1 MGKSQMILIESVG
14 IGMFLSLILT
24 ETIGLAAG
32 GIVVPGYIAL
42 VLHNPVQVIAT
53 ILAGLI
59 TYLIVK
65 LLSSYIII
73 YGRRLLIISIL
84 IGYLISYLTR
94 ISPTIN
100 LNEFSMNIQTIG
112 FVIPGL
118 IAYWIARQGIIPTL
132 SAMIIVASLVRLIII
147 IIHNGMVLP

>member
-1 MGKSQMILIESVG
+1 MILIEAVG
-14 IGMFLSLILT
+14 IGMFLSLVLT
-24 ETIGLAAG
+24 EAIGLAAG

-42 VLHNPVQVIAT
+42 VLHHPVQVIT
-53 ILAGLI
+53 TVLAGLV
-59 TYLIVK
+59 TYLIIK

-84 IGYLISYLTR
+84 IGYLIAYLTR
-94 ISPTIN
+94 VSPMLN
-100 LNEFSMNIQTIG
+100 LNALSLNIQTIG

-132 SAMIIVASLVRLIII
+132 AAMIIVSSLVRLIII
-147 IIHNGMVLP
+147 IVHNGVVLP

>member
-1 MGKSQMILIESVG
+1 MILIEAVG

-42 VLHNPVQVIAT
+42 VLHHPVQVVAT
-53 ILAGLI
+53 IIAGLI
-59 TYLIVK
+59 TYLIIK

-84 IGYLISYLTR
+84 VGYLIAYLTR
-94 ISPTIN
+94 ISPMIN
-100 LNEFSMNIQTIG
+100 LDTLSFNIQTVG
-112 FVIPGL
+112 FVMPGL
-118 IAYWIARQGIIPTL
+118 IAYWIARQGIIPTV
-132 SAMIIVASLVRLIII
+132 SALLIVSSLVRLIII
-147 IIHNGMVLP
+147 IVHNGVVLP

>member
-1 MGKSQMILIESVG
+1 MILIESVG

-42 VLHNPVQVIAT
+42 VLHNPIQVIAT
-53 ILAGLI
+53 VCAGLI
-59 TYLIVK
+59 TYLIIK

-84 IGYLISYLTR
+84 IGYLIAYLTR

-100 LNEFSMNIQTIG
+100 LNEFSMNIQTVG
-112 FVIPGL
+112 YVIPGL

>member
-1 MGKSQMILIESVG
+1 MILIESVG

-42 VLHNPVQVIAT
+42 VLHHPVQVVAT
-53 ILAGLI
+53 VLAGLI
-59 TYLIVK
+59 TYLIIK
-65 LLSSYIII
+65 ILSKYIII
-73 YGRRLLIISIL
+73 YGRRLLIIYIL
-84 IGYLISYLTR
+84 IGYLIAYLTR
-94 ISPTIN
+94 ISPMIN
-100 LNEFSMNIQTIG
+100 LNAFSLNIQTVG

-132 SAMIIVASLVRLIII
+132 SAMIIVSSLVRLIII
-147 IIHNGMVLP
+147 IVHNGVVLP

>member
-1 MGKSQMILIESVG
+1 MILIEAVG
-14 IGMFLSLILT
+14 IGMFLSLVLT

-42 VLHNPVQVIAT
+42 VLHHPVQVIAT
-53 ILAGLI
+53 VLAGLV
-59 TYLIVK
+59 TYLIIK

-84 IGYLISYLTR
+84 IGYLIAYLTR
-94 ISPTIN
+94 VSPILN
-100 LNEFSMNIQTIG
+100 LNALSLNIQTIG

-132 SAMIIVASLVRLIII
+132 AAMIIVSSLVRLIII
-147 IIHNGMVLP
+147 IVHNGAVLP

>member
-1 MGKSQMILIESVG
+1 MILIESVG

-42 VLHNPVQVIAT
+42 VLHKPVQVVAT
-53 ILAGLI
+53 VVAGLI
-59 TYLIVK
+59 TYLIIE
-65 LLSSYIII
+65 LLSKYIII

-84 IGYLISYLTR
+84 IGYVVAYVTR
-94 ISPTIN
+94 ISPTIT
-100 LNEFSMNIQTIG
+100 LNELSMDIQTVG

-118 IAYWIARQGIIPTL
+118 IAYWIARQGIIPTI
-132 SAMIIVASLVRLIII
+132 SAMLIVSSLVRLIII

>member
-1 MGKSQMILIESVG
+1 MILIEAVG

-42 VLHNPVQVIAT
+42 VLHHPVQVIAT
-53 ILAGLI
+53 VLAGMI
-59 TYLIVK
+59 TFLIVK
-65 LLSSYIII
+65 LLSKYIII

-84 IGYLISYLTR
+84 VGYLIAYFTR
-94 ISPTIN
+94 VSPVLN
-100 LNEFSMNIQTIG
+100 LNALSMNIQTVG
-112 FVIPGL
+112 YVIPGL

-132 SAMIIVASLVRLIII
+132 SAMVIVSSLVRLIII
-147 IIHNGMVLP
+147 IVHNGVVLP

>member
-1 MGKSQMILIESVG
+1 MILIESVG
-14 IGMFLSLILT
+14 VGMFLSLILT

-42 VLHNPVQVIAT
+42 VLHHPIQVIAT

-59 TYLIVK
+59 TYLIIRI
-65 LLSSYIII
+65 LSRYIII

-84 IGYLISYLTR
+84 IGYLIAYLTR
-94 ISPTIN
+94 ISPMLN
-100 LNEFSMNIQTIG
+100 LNAFSLNIQTVG

-132 SAMIIVASLVRLIII
+132 SAMIIVASLVRLIVII
-147 IIHNGMVLP
+147 VHNGAEMP

>member
-1 MGKSQMILIESVG
+1 MILIEAVG
-14 IGMFLSLILT
+14 IGMFLSLVLT

-32 GIVVPGYIAL
+32 GIVVPGYLAL
-42 VLHNPVQVIAT
+42 VLHHPVQVIAT
-53 ILAGLI
+53 VLAGLV
-59 TYLIVK
+59 TYLIIK

-84 IGYLISYLTR
+84 IGYLIAYLTR
-94 ISPTIN
+94 VSPILN
-100 LNEFSMNIQTIG
+100 LNALSLNIQTIG

-132 SAMIIVASLVRLIII
+132 AAMIIVSSLVRLIII
-147 IIHNGMVLP
+147 IVHNGAVLP

>member
-1 MGKSQMILIESVG
+1 MLIEAVG

-42 VLHNPVQVIAT
+42 VLHNPVQVIIT
-53 ILAGLI
+53 IVVGII

-65 LLSSYIII
+65 LISLYIII
-73 YGRRLLIISIL
+73 YGRRLLIVSIL
-84 IGYLISYLTR
+84 IGYLIAYFTK
-94 ISPTIN
+94 ISPMVAMNTLSIN
-100 LNEFSMNIQTIG
+100 IETIG

-132 SAMIIVASLVRLIII
+132 SAMIIVSSLVRLTII
-147 IIHNGMVLP
+147 IIHNGVVLS

>member
-1 MGKSQMILIESVG
+1 MLIEAIG

-42 VLHNPVQVIAT
+42 VLHNPIQVIST
-53 ILAGLI
+53 IVVGI
-59 TYLIVK
+59 FTYLIVK
-65 LLSSYIII
+65 LLSLYIII
-73 YGRRLLIISIL
+73 YGRRLLIVSIL
-84 IGYLISYLTR
+84 VGYLIAYFTK
-94 ISPTIN
+94 ISPTMSLDTLSIN
-100 LNEFSMNIQTIG
+100 IETIG

-132 SAMIIVASLVRLIII
+132 AAMIIVSSLVRLIII
-147 IIHNGMVLP
+147 IIHNGVVLP

>member
-1 MGKSQMILIESVG
+1 MLLIESVG

-42 VLHNPVQVIAT
+42 VLHDPMRVIVTVA
-53 ILAGLI
+53 AGLV
-59 TYLIVK
+59 TYLIIK
-65 LLSSYIII
+65 LLSSYVII

-84 IGYLISYLTR
+84 VGYLVAYLTR
-94 ISPTIN
+94 LSPTID
-100 LNEFSMNIQTIG
+100 LGTLGVDIQTVG

-118 IAYWIARQGIIPTL
+118 IAYWIARQGIIPTI
-132 SAMIIVASLVRLIII
+132 SAMLIVSSLVRLIITI
-147 IIHNGMVLP
+147 VHNGVVLP

>member
-1 MGKSQMILIESVG
+1 MLIEAVG

-42 VLHNPVQVIAT
+42 VLHNPVQVIST
-53 ILAGLI
+53 IVVGII

-65 LLSSYIII
+65 LISLYIII

-84 IGYLISYLTR
+84 IGYLIAYITK
-94 ISPTIN
+94 ISPMVAMNTLSIN
-100 LNEFSMNIQTIG
+100 IETIG

-132 SAMIIVASLVRLIII
+132 SAMIIVSSLVRLTII
-147 IIHNGMVLP
+147 IIHNGVVLS

>member
-1 MGKSQMILIESVG
+1 MILIESVG

-42 VLHNPVQVIAT
+42 VLHHPVQVIAT
-53 ILAGLI
+53 VLAGLI
-59 TYLIVK
+59 TYLIIK
-65 LLSSYIII
+65 ILSKYIII

-84 IGYLISYLTR
+84 IGYLIAYLTR
-94 ISPTIN
+94 MSPMIN
-100 LNEFSMNIQTIG
+100 LNTFSLNIQTVG

-132 SAMIIVASLVRLIII
+132 SAMIIVSSLVRLIII
-147 IIHNGMVLP
+147 IVHNGVVLP

>member
-1 MGKSQMILIESVG
+1 MLIEAVG

-42 VLHNPVQVIAT
+42 VLHNPVQVIST
-53 ILAGLI
+53 IVVGII

-65 LLSSYIII
+65 LISLYIII
-73 YGRRLLIISIL
+73 YGRRLLIVSIL
-84 IGYLISYLTR
+84 IGYLIAYFTK
-94 ISPTIN
+94 ISPMVAMNTLSIN
-100 LNEFSMNIQTIG
+100 IETIG

-132 SAMIIVASLVRLIII
+132 SAMIIVSSLVRLTII
-147 IIHNGMVLP
+147 IIHNGVVLS

>member
-1 MGKSQMILIESVG
+1 MILIEAVG

-53 ILAGLI
+53 IVAGLI
-59 TYLIVK
+59 TYLIIK
-65 LLSSYIII
+65 LLSTYIII

-84 IGYLISYLTR
+84 IGYLIAYVTR
-94 ISPTIN
+94 IAPTIT
-100 LNEFSMNIQTIG
+100 LNEFSMNIQTVG

>member
-1 MGKSQMILIESVG
+1 MILIEAVG

-24 ETIGLAAG
+24 EIIGLAAG

-42 VLHNPVQVIAT
+42 VLHKPVQVAAT
-53 ILAGLI
+53 ALAGLI
-59 TYLIVK
+59 TYLIIK
-65 LLSSYIII
+65 ILSRYIII

-84 IGYLISYLTR
+84 VGYLIAYFTR
-94 ISPTIN
+94 VSPMIN
-100 LNEFSMNIQTIG
+100 LNALSLDIQTIG

-132 SAMIIVASLVRLIII
+132 SALIIVSSLVRLIII
-147 IIHNGMVLP
+147 IVHNGVVLP

>member
-1 MGKSQMILIESVG
+1 MLIEAVG

-42 VLHNPVQVIAT
+42 VLHNPVQVIIT
-53 ILAGLI
+53 IVVGII

-65 LLSSYIII
+65 LISLYIII
-73 YGRRLLIISIL
+73 YGRRLLIVSIL
-84 IGYLISYLTR
+84 IGYLIAYFTK
-94 ISPTIN
+94 ISPMVAMNTLSIN
-100 LNEFSMNIQTIG
+100 IETIG

-132 SAMIIVASLVRLIII
+132 SAMIIVSSLVRLTII
-147 IIHNGMVLP
+147 IIHNGVMLS

>member
-1 MGKSQMILIESVG
+1 MILIESVG

-53 ILAGLI
+53 ILAGMI
-59 TYLIVK
+59 TFLIVK
-65 LLSSYIII
+65 LLSRYIII

-84 IGYLISYLTR
+84 VGYLIAYFTR
-94 ISPTIN
+94 VSPVLS
-100 LNEFSMNIQTIG
+100 LNALSVNIQTVG
-112 FVIPGL
+112 YVIPGL

-132 SAMIIVASLVRLIII
+132 SAMIIVSSLVRLIII
-147 IIHNGMVLP
+147 IVHNGVVLP

>member
-1 MGKSQMILIESVG
+1 MLIEAVG

-42 VLHNPVQVIAT
+42 VLHNPVQVIIT
-53 ILAGLI
+53 IVVGII

-65 LLSSYIII
+65 LISLYIII
-73 YGRRLLIISIL
+73 YGRRLLIVSIL
-84 IGYLISYLTR
+84 IGYLIAYITK
-94 ISPTIN
+94 ISPMVAMNTLSIN
-100 LNEFSMNIQTIG
+100 IETIG

-132 SAMIIVASLVRLIII
+132 SAMIIVSSLVRLTII
-147 IIHNGMVLP
+147 IIHNGVVLS

>member
-1 MGKSQMILIESVG
+1 MILIEAVG

-42 VLHNPVQVIAT
+42 VLHDPVKVVAT
-53 ILAGLI
+53 VLAGMI
-59 TYLIVK
+59 TFLIVK
-65 LLSSYIII
+65 LLSRYIII

-84 IGYLISYLTR
+84 VGYLIAYFTR
-94 ISPTIN
+94 VSPVLN
-100 LNEFSMNIQTIG
+100 LNAFSLNIQTVG
-112 FVIPGL
+112 YVIPGL

-132 SAMIIVASLVRLIII
+132 SAMIIVSSLVRLIII
-147 IIHNGMVLP
+147 IVHNGVVLP

>member
-1 MGKSQMILIESVG
+1 MLIEAIG

-42 VLHNPVQVIAT
+42 VLHHPIQVIST
-53 ILAGLI
+53 IIVGLI

-65 LLSSYIII
+65 FISFYIII
-73 YGRRLLIISIL
+73 YGRRLLIVSIL
-84 IGYLISYLTR
+84 VGYVIAYFTK
-94 ISPTIN
+94 ISPMVSLDALSIN
-100 LNEFSMNIQTIG
+100 IETVG

-118 IAYWIARQGIIPTL
+118 IAYWIARQGVIPTL

-147 IIHNGMVLP
+147 IIHNGIVLS

>member
-1 MGKSQMILIESVG
+1 MILIESVG
-14 IGMFLSLILT
+14 VGMFLSLILT

-42 VLHNPVQVIAT
+42 VLHHPIQVIAT

-59 TYLIVK
+59 TYLIIRI
-65 LLSSYIII
+65 LSRYIII

-84 IGYLISYLTR
+84 IGYLIAYLTR
-94 ISPTIN
+94 ISPMLN
-100 LNEFSMNIQTIG
+100 LNAFSLNIQTVG

-132 SAMIIVASLVRLIII
+132 SAMIIVSSLVRLIVII
-147 IIHNGMVLP
+147 VHNGAVLP

>member
-1 MGKSQMILIESVG
+1 MILIESVG

-42 VLHNPVQVIAT
+42 VLHHPVQVIAT
-53 ILAGLI
+53 VLAGLI
-59 TYLIVK
+59 TYLIIK
-65 LLSSYIII
+65 ILSKYIII

-84 IGYLISYLTR
+84 IGYLIAYLTR
-94 ISPTIN
+94 MSPMIN
-100 LNEFSMNIQTIG
+100 LNAFSLNIQTVG

-132 SAMIIVASLVRLIII
+132 SAMIIVSSLVRLIII
-147 IIHNGMVLP
+147 IVHNGVVLP